1 MSKDATIDFI
11 AAIGQCRRITSPM
24 PAPGKVL
31 CLMADGCVD
40 VSTIEELSLYCRWVE
55 DGRSVEDFVEI
66 VSLKK
71 GDAETIYKTIAEYLL
86 M

>member
-1 MSKDATIDFI
+1 
-11 AAIGQCRRITSPM
+11 
-24 PAPGKVL
+24 
-31 CLMADGCVD
+31 MADGCVD
-40 VSTIEELSLYCRWVE
+40 VSTIEELSLYCRSVE

-71 GDAETIYKTIAEYLL
+71 GDAETIYKNIAEYLL